1 MQSRKPLVSR
11 GTFPIQLQAHPTQ
24 CVILSKAKNP
34 AGEILRFAQND
45 TAARS
50 DESPYMKNTLY
61 YGDNLFIMREHIADE
76 SVDLVYLDPPFNSA
90 RDYNVLFKQAKKD
103 ENQAQ
108 ITAFTDTW
116 QWSKRT
122 YEEFFEEPRN
132 AKLFDLMESL
142 YRILGTS
149 EMMAYLLM
157 MAPRLLELHRVLKP
171 TGSLY
176 LHCDPSAS
184 HYLKI
189 LLDVVFRPMNFRR
202 EIVWQRTSAHANV
215 MNSFG
220 AVHDVLLYYSKSAQ
234 WPWNQ
239 LYAPYTEQYINM
251 FFDQVDEAGRR
262 YARRDLTASMQRA
275 SSGQLYEW
283 KGIRPPSSRC
293 WAMTKDKMDQLDA
306 EGRIHWPK
314 AEGGMPRLKFYA
326 DEAPGIPLQDIWSDI
341 STMHNLSQERMGY
354 PTQKPLALLERII
367 SASSNPGDIVFDPFC
382 GCGTAVVGAEKLGRR
397 WIGIDITYIALDLM
411 ISRLQ
416 KDFGLTRGK
425 EYDVLGDPKDEYS
438 ARKLFEE
445 SPKQF
450 EIWAVGLVAGVPQP
464 EKSGDKGVD
473 GKVYFMDLQGK
484 LQWAVVQVKGGHLTP
499 SLVRDFEAVIGRD
512 KACMGF
518 FICLATPTPGMY
530 GEADELGFF
539 ASPSGRKIPKLQI
552 RTIKELL
559 EGKEFDFPKGY
570 SLRSSTGK
578 KLVREGEQTDLG
590 F

>member
-1 MQSRKPLVSR
+1 
-11 GTFPIQLQAHPTQ
+11 
-24 CVILSKAKNP
+24 
-34 AGEILRFAQND
+34 
-45 TAARS
+45 
-50 DESPYMKNTLY
+50 MKNTLY
-61 YGDNLFIMREHIADE
+61 YGDNLTIMREHIADE

-116 QWSKRT
+116 QWSKLT
-122 YEEFFEEPRN
+122 YEEFFREPRN

-176 LHCDPSAS
+176 LHCDPTAS

-189 LLDVVFRPMNFRR
+189 LLDVVFLPVNFRN
-202 EIVWQRTSAHANV
+202 EVIWKRTSAHNSANRY
-215 MNSFG
+215 G
-220 AVHDVLLYYSKSAQ
+220 ATHDSLLFYTKSSQYTWNAQ
-234 WPWNQ
+234 FSA
-239 LYAPYTEQYINM
+239 YDEQYVDA
-251 FFDQVDEAGRR
+251 FFTHKDDEGRR
-262 YARRDLTASMQRA
+262 WRRTDLTGPGVRQGD
-275 SSGQLYEW
+275 SGKPWRGYDPTAGHRHWQ
-283 KGIRPPSSRC
+283 PPSYFYDAYKEITGEELGQYDLLARL
-293 WAMTKDKMDQLDA
+293 DKLD
-306 EGRIHWPK
+306 EVGMIHWPK
-314 AEGGMPRLKFYA
+314 KEGGVPQGKRYLDA
-326 DEAPGIPLQDIWSDI
+326 ALGIPMQDIWPDI
-341 STMHNLSQERMGY
+341 KPIHNIAAERMGY

-382 GCGTAVVGAEKLGRR
+382 GCGTAVVAAEKLGRQ

-411 ISRLQ
+411 ISRLL

-425 EYDVLGDPKDEYS
+425 EYDVLGDPKDQYS
-438 ARKLFEE
+438 AHKLFEE

-473 GKVYFMDLQGK
+473 GKVYFMDLESK
-484 LQWAVVQVKGGHLTP
+484 LQWAVVQVKGGKLNP
-499 SLVRDFEAVIGRD
+499 GMIRDFSHVIQRD
-512 KACMGF
+512 KGAMGF
-518 FICLATPTPGMY
+518 FICLDTPTKGMY
-530 GEADELGFF
+530 TEAEELGFF
-539 ASPSGRKIPKLQI
+539 DSPSGRKIPKLQI

-570 SLRSSTGK
+570 SLRSSGK
-578 KLVREGEQTDLG
+578 KLVREGEQGELG
-590 F
+590 I